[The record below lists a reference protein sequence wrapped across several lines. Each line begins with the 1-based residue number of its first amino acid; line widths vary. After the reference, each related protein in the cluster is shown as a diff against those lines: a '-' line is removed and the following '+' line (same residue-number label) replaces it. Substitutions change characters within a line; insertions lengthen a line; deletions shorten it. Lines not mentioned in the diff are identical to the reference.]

1 MSRARLAGTGAAL
14 LAALAICPPPAH
26 ALRVVTWN
34 MFAYPD
40 YNLAARQPYFRTVM
54 ANIAADVLIVQEL
67 NSGAGRDSFLTNVL
81 NVVEPGQ
88 WASSAF
94 FTLQSI
100 PSVEGGAVFYKP
112 AKDGSPTLWHQ
123 DNMYWKYEPPN
134 LASIW
139 IALDDVNHQ
148 EDHTQGQPHG
158 EQSEQMMKH
167 QKTDYD
173 RETAEFA

>member
-14 LAALAICPPPAH
+14 LAALVICPPPAH

-88 WASSAF
+88 WAASAF
-94 FTLQSI
+94 YTLQSS
-100 PSVEGGAVFYKP
+100 PSVSRRNHPFP
-112 AKDGSPTLWHQ
+112 PTKRPS
-123 DNMYWKYEPPN
+123 Y
-134 LASIW
+134 ASSVRR
-139 IALDDVNHQ
+139 A
-148 EDHTQGQPHG
+148 
-158 EQSEQMMKH
+158 SEKLH
-167 QKTDYD
+167 W
-173 RETAEFA
+173 A